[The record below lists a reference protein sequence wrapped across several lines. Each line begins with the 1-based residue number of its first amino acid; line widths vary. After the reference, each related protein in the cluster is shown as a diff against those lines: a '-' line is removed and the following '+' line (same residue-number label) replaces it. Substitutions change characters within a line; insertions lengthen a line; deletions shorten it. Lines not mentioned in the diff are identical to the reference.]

1 MQAIERILEIEA
13 AFGEKIQ
20 GLVPLELDG
29 ESLRLILYLKDGT
42 NLRVTE
48 QWSEKTLKR
57 YTFMKTYVRLR
68 QRTKSVKI
76 CFGLTNKKHLPHWQV
91 SILYGLIQLVVGL
104 SIPFSRSSGWPLIL
118 ILFDG

>member
-48 QWSEKTLKR
+48 QWSETTLKR
-57 YTFMKTYVRLR
+57 YNYYWLTSANELKIGWDNAPHHTRLANFPDH
-68 QRTKSVKI
+68 KH
-76 CFGLTNKKHLPHWQV
+76 FGGRENLEPSSETSLEAV
-91 SILYGLIQLVVGL
+91 MEIIL
-104 SIPFSRSSGWPLIL
+104 SGPS
-118 ILFDG
+118 

>member
-1 MQAIERILEIEA
+1 MRALERILEIEE

-57 YTFMKTYVRLR
+57 YNYYWLTSANELKIGWDNAPIILVWLTSQIINTSEVEKIWNHRL
-68 QRTKSVKI
+68 K
-76 CFGLTNKKHLPHWQV
+76 LPWKQ
-91 SILYGLIQLVVGL
+91 
-104 SIPFSRSSGWPLIL
+104 
-118 ILFDG
+118 

>member
-1 MQAIERILEIEA
+1 MLAIERILEIEA

-29 ESLRLILYLKDGT
+29 ESLRLIIYLKDGT

-57 YTFMKTYVRLR
+57 YNYYWLTSANEL
-68 QRTKSVKI
+68 KI
-76 CFGLTNKKHLPHWQV
+76 GWDKCPPSYSFG
-91 SILYGLIQLVVGL
+91 
-104 SIPFSRSSGWPLIL
+104 
-118 ILFDG
+118 

>member
-48 QWSEKTLKR
+48 QWSEETLTR
-57 YTFMKTYVRLR
+57 YNYYWLTSANELKIGWDNAPHHTRLAN
-68 QRTKSVKI
+68 
-76 CFGLTNKKHLPHWQV
+76 FPDHKHVGGRENLEPSSETSLEAV
-91 SILYGLIQLVVGL
+91 MEIIL
-104 SIPFSRSSGWPLIL
+104 SGPS
-118 ILFDG
+118 